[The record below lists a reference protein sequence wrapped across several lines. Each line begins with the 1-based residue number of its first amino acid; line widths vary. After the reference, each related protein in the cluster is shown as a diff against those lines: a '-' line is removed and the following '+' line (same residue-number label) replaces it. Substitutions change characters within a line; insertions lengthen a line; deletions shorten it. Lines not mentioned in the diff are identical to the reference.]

1 MLDEIGVFS
10 VHLKQYNGFK
20 YMFYRKNWKRSAVS
34 IGSGAL
40 LLVFLW
46 KSMEASTEVS
56 FHASMEASTG
66 NYHHTDKIQLTR
78 R

>member
-1 MLDEIGVFS
+1 M
-10 VHLKQYNGFK
+10 
-20 YMFYRKNWKRSAVS
+20 S